1 MRPYWPLS
9 CVRTFLA
16 VACVHVCVCARACV
30 GVWVCMCLC
39 GWVGV
44 SEREHL
50 LAIIL
55 SIDSTGGSE
64 DEFAMSGPLA
74 QGLLHLTRV
83 VRVGALW

>member
-1 MRPYWPLS
+1 MRPYATS
-9 CVRTFLA
+9 VRDLMLLVYEALFLA
-16 VACVHVCVCARACV
+16 VACVCVCVCVCV
-30 GVWVCMCLC
+30 FVCVRVC
-39 GWVGV
+39 
-44 SEREHL
+44 ERERAQHL
-50 LAIIL
+50 LAILL